1 MDETTLRTILLGQK
15 DEKNRI
21 LKDENLIERECLD
34 RTRPLLRSDSIKVI
48 FGVRRAG
55 KSTLA
60 HQLLSDHEYA
70 YINFDD
76 ERLVGITKEELDHVF
91 QISCGLI
98 DRPTHALL
106 DEIQNVPGWELF
118 INRLQRE
125 GMNVII
131 TGSSANLLSTE
142 LSTHLTG
149 RYLPIFMLPF
159 SFRESLIARGSGIPA
174 RGEITTRKAEHLKT
188 KAEKF
193 LRSGG
198 FPQVIL
204 DPANARLY
212 LSTLYNDIINKD
224 VIGRFHPKYV
234 RTLRE
239 LALFLTSSSSNLMTY
254 SSLKKR
260 FDLSSTHTVMNYVHY
275 LTEAS
280 LMMIVD
286 KFTFRQTERSASP
299 KKIYS
304 IDTGIVELLS
314 ISPGDHIA
322 NLLENAVFLELKR
335 RNDLDPTFSINYWRD
350 YQDHEVDLVISRK
363 RKVETLIQVSMISDI
378 ADMNKRETR
387 SLVKASKELRCED
400 LLLITWDL
408 EGEVDEKG
416 QKIKMMPFWKWALYV

>member
-1 MDETTLRTILLGQK
+1 MDEAALRRILLGQK

-21 LKDENLIERECLD
+21 LKDEDLIEREHLD

-60 HQLLSDHEYA
+60 HQLLSGHEYA

-98 DRPTHALL
+98 DLPTHALL

-159 SFRESLIARGSGIPA
+159 SFRESLIARGASIPA

-254 SSLKKR
+254 SNLKKR

-350 YQDHEVDLVISRK
+350 YQDHEVDLVLSRN
-363 RKVETLIQVSMISDI
+363 RKVEQLIQVSTISDVV
-378 ADMNKRETR
+378 DMNKREVR

-408 EGEVDEKG
+408 EGEVEEKG
-416 QKIKMMPFWKWALYV
+416 QKIKMIPFWKWALYV

>member
-1 MDETTLRTILLGQK
+1 MDEAILRMILLGQK

-21 LKDENLIERECLD
+21 LKDENLIEREYLEK
-34 RTRPLLRSDSIKVI
+34 TRPLLRSASTKVI
-48 FGVRRAG
+48 FGVRRSG

-98 DRPTHALL
+98 DQPTHALL

-188 KAEKF
+188 RAEEY

-198 FPQVIL
+198 FPQVVL

-212 LSTLYNDIINKD
+212 LNTLYNDIINKD

-254 SSLKKR
+254 SSLKRR
-260 FDLSSTHTVMNYVHY
+260 FDLSSTHTVMNYVNY

-280 LMMIVD
+280 ILMIVD
-286 KFTFRQTERSASP
+286 KFTFRQKERSTSP
-299 KKIYS
+299 KKVYS

-314 ISPGDHIA
+314 ISPGDQIA
-322 NLLENAVFLELKR
+322 NLLENAVFLDLIR
-335 RNDLDPTFSINYWRD
+335 RNYLDPTFSINYWRD
-350 YQDHEVDLVISRK
+350 YQDHEVDLVLSRN
-363 RKVETLIQVSMISDI
+363 RKVERLIQVSMISDI
-378 ADMNKRETR
+378 ADMNKREIR

-400 LLLITWDL
+400 LLLITWGL
-408 EGEVDEKG
+408 EGEVEEKG
-416 QKIKMMPFWKWALYV
+416 QKIKMIPFWKWAIYV